1 MKFWIDENIPRQLG
15 KAIRQAGYETRIT
28 PRGIDDLIILK
39 SAIEVNAVIVT
50 RDKDF
55 EQYVLREGRPCS
67 GIIWLLPTL
76 KSERKELIK
85 VLLQV
90 IKDNESTLAT
100 SFIALSLDI
109 VDIKRLK

>member
-28 PRGIDDLIILK
+28 PRGTDDLIILK

-76 KSERKELIK
+76 KSERKELTT

-90 IKDNESTLAT
+90 IKDNEAMLTT
-100 SFIALSLDI
+100 SFITLSLDTI
-109 VDIKRLK
+109 DIKRVK

>member
-15 KAIRQAGYETRIT
+15 KAIRQAGYETRIAPHGT
-28 PRGIDDLIILK
+28 DDLIILK
-39 SAIEVNAVIVT
+39 SAIEANAVIVT

-67 GIIWLLPTL
+67 GIIWLLPSS
-76 KSERKELIK
+76 KSERKELTKI
-85 VLLQV
+85 LLQV
-90 IKDNESTLAT
+90 IQDNEAMLTT
-100 SFIALSLDI
+100 SFITLSLDT